1 MFLAVGPKISYSLI
15 YDFDSKEYYLL
26 GSELLKK
33 YYKNSESY
41 QIIDEPLWSELEGL
55 TFEPLFPYVS
65 NAPIADEYKEK
76 FFQVV
81 CADYVTTADGTG
93 IVHIAPTFWADDFDA
108 VTKILPADKA
118 LERMF
123 MPVNEYGEYNELVN
137 DYEGQSVLTVNDTII
152 ERLKSEGKLVKKE
165 SITHSYPHCWR
176 CGTPLISKEM
186 SSRFIK
192 EKEMNAQTLED
203 AKKINFVP
211 ESVSNRFVNGLQ
223 QAPDWN
229 ITRNRYRGSPLPIWQ
244 NVDDENDHFSM
255 GSLE

>member
-1 MFLAVGPKISYSLI
+1 
-15 YDFDSKEYYLL
+15 
-26 GSELLKK
+26 
-33 YYKNSESY
+33 
-41 QIIDEPLWSELEGL
+41 
-55 TFEPLFPYVS
+55 
-65 NAPIADEYKEK
+65 
-76 FFQVV
+76 
-81 CADYVTTADGTG
+81 
-93 IVHIAPTFWADDFDA
+93 
-108 VTKILPADKA
+108 
-118 LERMF
+118 MF

-176 CGTPLISKEM
+176 CGTPLISKAM

-244 NVDDENDHFSM
+244 NVDDENDHFTM
-255 GSLE
+255 GSLEEIYQFSRSGSKNLTKSVLICCSDMV